1 MEMVY
6 CIDNENWPVSLE
18 VGKAYPVVINDADP
32 LGWFGSLTK
41 VARTTCTRQSVS
53 HIIYPSGRPDGRSAS
68 TVSRSLPYMPQVRKG
83 LRNRLPK
90 NAKEVA
96 EQIGTGWRQHHH
108 YTEESATGFEV
119 MVCPDHTD
127 EQAFNWYERRMMRL
141 ALEY

>member
-1 MEMVY
+1 MG
-6 CIDNENWPVSLE
+6 E
-18 VGKAYPVVINDADP
+18 VLVPFHVRCHICRK
-32 LGWFGSLTK
+32 SEK
-41 VARTTCTRQSVS
+41 VFATDYQ
-53 HIIYPSGRPDGRSAS
+53 
-68 TVSRSLPYMPQVRKG
+68 
-83 LRNRLPK
+83 